1 MKASVALL
9 TGVLLVVSGAPS
21 VYAGRLIDER
31 IGALAT
37 LNATTPAGVF
47 DVLPT
52 DKTVREVLKRWAES
66 NGWIFRDEHWTLGA
80 DLPVQAGAGALG
92 TDFRSAVRQ
101 LLKST
106 ELTNLPGQPCFY
118 SNRVLRVIAA
128 NGVCQPGGLDA
139 AAGMDVSSPY
149 QETIVDRRVRIESQ
163 SLLQNFGDSPG
174 PLGGGEA
181 APAAA
186 SMNGVPVPVRRHMG
200 NTMNTGN
207 AVGNPF
213 EARNRLGQ

>member
-31 IGALAT
+31 TGMEASVGGRAADVPGAAKRP
-37 LNATTPAGVF
+37 NATASAGAF

-52 DKTVREVLKRWAES
+52 DKTVREVLKRWAEG
-66 NGWIFRDEHWTLGA
+66 NGWTFRDEHWTLGA
-80 DLPVQAGAGALG
+80 DLPVQASAGALG

-106 ELTNLPGQPCFY
+106 ELTDLPGQPCFY

-139 AAGMDVSSPY
+139 VAGVGGGMDISSPY
-149 QETIVDRRVRIESQ
+149 QETIGDRRARIESR
-163 SLLQNFGDSPG
+163 SLRQNLDDSSG
-174 PLGGGEA
+174 NKIGGGD
-181 APAAA
+181 
-186 SMNGVPVPVRRHMG
+186 
-200 NTMNTGN
+200 
-207 AVGNPF
+207 
-213 EARNRLGQ
+213 